1 MQDLS
6 MSEVLKDPLIRQML
20 RADKVSLGAFA
31 VLLEKAAQERG
42 RRFAVIDWEARRRA
56 AASTG
61 HKRGR
66 RSETMKVEQR
76 GM

>member
-1 MQDLS
+1 MAMQDLS

-42 RRFAVIDWEARRRA
+42 RRFAAVDWEAFRSA
-56 AASTG
+56 AAST
-61 HKRGR
+61 
-66 RSETMKVEQR
+66 VQR
-76 GM
+76 YPSAE